1 MNYKGILQ
9 PPSFVRQINFKK
21 KHISFH
27 RDSYQSSPDVTQY
40 EELDDDLENML
51 LQKDWRSGEI
61 ISKMKDRPLPPPPA
75 PPRTSRKNNKKHDN
89 DQDEDQHPD
98 LDNDTERI
106 TIDDNNENLE
116 EFQRSTQTDPLPDNY
131 HCKNFEVTET
141 DMRRITPTKIKTLGD
156 ILKEEQE
163 AEIERA
169 RQLADES
176 LSRGLNRFRD
186 ANQKSWSERSKGST
200 ADRPRTPAS
209 RQGSRPI
216 TPAAVIIENRHINEN
231 TTRAS
236 LHLQPIEYMDE
247 TDSNIDV
254 EQEKEKSATEHKKED
269 DNERLNYLINRIEAE
284 IIRQTALESI
294 EHEEGEDEEKEE
306 KINNTNKI
314 EPEPIIEPEEQIN
327 DPELET
333 LPAIPPSAPPR
344 RKSSG
349 TAPPTINSELN
360 NFDLTSRL
368 QISELDV
375 DRLNVNSL
383 QAGRITVSD
392 LQGVTIDTQELSC
405 NSGNLVVKSIELPPG
420 FIEEIVD
427 RIREKESKEAE
438 EKKEENSSQKFP
450 VQEDAPARPPPPQ
463 TNNFYPHEFF
473 SMPPASFYQLRNYS
487 EEEPA
492 NQHGP
497 KKRRSNRRRSDSTSE
512 DDQQQREPRSRRH
525 GTRSPEPTVME
536 LGGQLARACG
546 SAVNRTGRSFLSLL
560 GQNPKQDEKKDFH
573 LALIIIIVIIAAL
586 MMFGMSGDRNV
597 HHHHWDFF
605 NPPGN
610 NQNSS

>member
-1 MNYKGILQ
+1 
-9 PPSFVRQINFKK
+9 
-21 KHISFH
+21 
-27 RDSYQSSPDVTQY
+27 
-40 EELDDDLENML
+40 ML
-51 LQKDWRSGEI
+51 SQKDWRSGEI
-61 ISKMKDRPLPPPPA
+61 LNKMKDRPLPPPPA
-75 PPRTSRKNNKKHDN
+75 PPRTSRKNNKRQDT
-89 DQDEDQHPD
+89 DQDDDQHPD
-98 LDNDTERI
+98 LDNDAERI
-106 TIDDNNENLE
+106 TLDENIE
-116 EFQRSTQTDPLPDNY
+116 EFERSTQTDPLPADY
-131 HCKNFEVTET
+131 RCKEFEITS

-163 AEIERA
+163 AELERA

-200 ADRPRTPAS
+200 ADRPRTPSS

-236 LHLQPIEYMDE
+236 LHLQPIEFMDE

-254 EQEKEKSATEHKKED
+254 EQEKEKPPTED

-284 IIRQTALESI
+284 IIRQTALDSR
-294 EHEEGEDEEKEE
+294 EEEEEEEEEE
-306 KINNTNKI
+306 KINNTNQI
-314 EPEPIIEPEEQIN
+314 EPVIESVEQIN

-333 LPAIPPSAPPR
+333 LPIIPPNAPPR
-344 RKSSG
+344 RRSSA
-349 TAPPTINSELN
+349 TAPPPTNSELN
-360 NFDLTSRL
+360 NLDLTTNRV

-427 RIREKESKEAE
+427 RIRERESKEAE
-438 EKKEENSSQKFP
+438 EKKEETST
-450 VQEDAPARPPPPQ
+450 DAPARPPPPQ

-487 EEEPA
+487 EEEPPS
-492 NQHGP
+492 QPGQ
-497 KKRRSNRRRSDSTSE
+497 KKRKTNRRRSDSTS
-512 DDQQQREPRSRRH
+512 DDEQQQREPRSRRH

-546 SAVNRTGRSFLSLL
+546 SAVSRTGRSFLSLL
-560 GQNPKQDEKKDFH
+560 GQNPNKDEKKDFH

-586 MMFGMSGDRNV
+586 LMFGMSGDRNV

>member
-1 MNYKGILQ
+1 
-9 PPSFVRQINFKK
+9 
-21 KHISFH
+21 
-27 RDSYQSSPDVTQY
+27 
-40 EELDDDLENML
+40 ML
-51 LQKDWRSGEI
+51 SQKDWRSGEI
-61 ISKMKDRPLPPPPA
+61 LSKMKDRPLPPPPA
-75 PPRTSRKNNKKHDN
+75 PPRTSRKNNKKHDTE
-89 DQDEDQHPD
+89 QDDDQHPD
-98 LDNDTERI
+98 LDNDAERI
-106 TIDDNNENLE
+106 AIDENIE
-116 EFQRSTQTDPLPDNY
+116 EIERSTQTEPLPADY
-131 HCKNFEVTET
+131 RCEEFEVTS
-141 DMRRITPTKIKTLGD
+141 DMRRITPTKIKTLAD

-163 AEIERA
+163 AELERA

-200 ADRPRTPAS
+200 ADRPRTPSS

-254 EQEKEKSATEHKKED
+254 EQEKEKSSIEHKKED

-284 IIRQTALESI
+284 IIRQTALESR
-294 EHEEGEDEEKEE
+294 EEEENEEEEE

-314 EPEPIIEPEEQIN
+314 EPEPVIESVEQIN

-333 LPAIPPSAPPR
+333 LPVIPPSAPPR
-344 RKSSG
+344 RRSSA
-349 TAPPTINSELN
+349 TAPPPINSELN
-360 NFDLTSRL
+360 NLDLTTSRV

-392 LQGVTIDTQELSC
+392 LQGVNIDTQELSC

-427 RIREKESKEAE
+427 RIREREAE
-438 EKKEENSSQKFP
+438 DKKEENSSQKIP

-463 TNNFYPHEFF
+463 SNFYPHEFF

-487 EEEPA
+487 EEEP
-492 NQHGP
+492 NTQ
-497 KKRRSNRRRSDSTSE
+497 KKRKNNRRRSVSTSE

-546 SAVNRTGRSFLSLL
+546 SAVSRTGRSFLSLL
-560 GQNPKQDEKKDFH
+560 GQNPNKDEKKDFH
-573 LALIIIIVIIAAL
+573 VALIIIIVIIAAL
-586 MMFGMSGDRNV
+586 LMFGMSGDRNV